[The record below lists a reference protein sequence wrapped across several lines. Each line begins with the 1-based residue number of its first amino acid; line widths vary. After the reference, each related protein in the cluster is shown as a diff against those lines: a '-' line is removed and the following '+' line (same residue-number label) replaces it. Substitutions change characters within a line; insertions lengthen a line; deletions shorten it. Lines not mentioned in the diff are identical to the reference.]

1 MMTFITAVVALVV
14 SAASPPAVEQGRH
27 SFRRYGFVPEPGARI
42 GKALPE
48 PLTTVDVEYWIS
60 TLELDQEAAEALRAA
75 VNGFYESRTPE
86 ISKIVEPVDQ
96 ATAELARRAGFD
108 IMRLPDAPEALLELQ
123 RLQAWVAIRLNAI
136 EEELFAH
143 VARAVSPDTPEA
155 VSEVIRQLRR
165 HTRNLYETKL
175 PMAQVNL
182 RFIEAALRKEG
193 AFEILDKEAWLASRP
208 AYDSELATLHERR
221 LRLHLDLV
229 VEDLKFFRDSG
240 YDLKALVEYRTKQS
254 RRQLS
259 VERSII
265 AANRRWAEVFA
276 EMMSPDDSDRWRYAV
291 RAATYPTLHPNPV
304 DVRRLAQAVQTMEA
318 SGSGAELKAVKETLL
333 AEIARLAS
341 MESAVELEF
350 VAVAVSDSRGVV
362 NRSLGMGLEESI
374 SRLRKERCESAV
386 RAVELCKA
394 TPEAKDLPEIQILI
408 SAILTH
414 CGDVRA
420 DESATSP
427 QGAASADQT
436 PNPNR

>member
-1 MMTFITAVVALVV
+1 MMTFVAAVVALLV
-14 SAASPPAVEQGRH
+14 SAASPPAGAQGQP
-27 SFRRYGFVPEPGARI
+27 SFRRYGFEPEPGARI
-42 GKALPE
+42 GRTLPE
-48 PLTTVDVEYWIS
+48 PLTTVDVEFWIS
-60 TLELDQEAAEALRAA
+60 TLELNQEAAEVLRAA
-75 VNGFYESRTPE
+75 VNDFFESRTPE
-86 ISKIVEPVDQ
+86 ICKIVKPVDQ

-108 IMRLPDAPEALLELQ
+108 IMRLPDAPEAFLELR
-123 RLQAWVAIRLNAI
+123 RLQARVAIRLNAI

-143 VARAVSPDTPEA
+143 VACAVAPDAQAE

-165 HTRNLYETKL
+165 HTRNLRETKL

-182 RFIEAALRKEG
+182 RFIEAVLRKEG
-193 AFEILDKEAWLASRP
+193 AFEILDQEAWLASRP

-221 LRLHLDLV
+221 LRLHFDLV
-229 VEDLKFFRDSG
+229 VEDLQFFRDCG
-240 YDLKALVEYRTKQS
+240 YDLRALVEYRTKQS

-276 EMMSPDDSDRWRYAV
+276 EMMSPDDAERWRDAV
-291 RAATYPTLHPNPV
+291 RAATYPTLYPNPV
-304 DVRRLAQAVQTMEA
+304 DLRRLAQAVQTKEA
-318 SGSGAELKAVKETLL
+318 SGSGADLKSVKETLL

-341 MESAVELEF
+341 TESAAELEF

-362 NRSLGMGLEESI
+362 NRLLGVGLEESI

-394 TPEAKDLPEIQILI
+394 SAEAKDLPEIEILI

-414 CGDVRA
+414 CGDVCA
-420 DESATSP
+420 DAIATSP

-436 PNPNR
+436 PRPNR